1 MDQNGQVIEQTKN
14 WIREVVVACNFCPFA
29 ARELGLDRVRYQVE
43 PSQSIDVILRVLGE
57 ECLRLDR
64 EEGIGTTLLILPA
77 AVPRF
82 DEYLTLVNRAERLMR
97 QKGYEGIYQ
106 LASFHPLYR
115 FAGSGKDDAANYTN
129 RSIYPILHLLRES
142 EIDKALAHYP
152 DPEGIPGRN
161 IKFARE
167 KGVDYMKML
176 REACL

>member
-1 MDQNGQVIEQTKN
+1 MDQNDLVIARTKN

-29 ARELGLDRVRYQVE
+29 ARELKLDRVHYRVE
-43 PSQSIDVILRVLGE
+43 ESENPEVILRVLGE
-57 ECLRLDR
+57 ECGRLDR
-64 EEGIGTTLLILPA
+64 DETIGTTLLILPA

-82 DEYLTLVNRAERLMR
+82 DEYLKLVSRAERQMR

-106 LASFHPLYR
+106 VASFHPLYQ

-142 EIDKALAHYP
+142 EIDKALSHYP
-152 DPEGIPGRN
+152 DPEGIPARN

-167 KGVDYMKML
+167 KGAEYMKML